1 MDKHEMRQL
10 DRQIAE
16 MLGWRIEECGVNFY
30 KKKLYHVWTP
40 GGKQVGYWEGIN
52 EPRYTHNIVEL
63 ELESYHEATPVAI
76 FPHYTTDL
84 NAALSLVIGKP
95 DIYWAI
101 EGGES
106 GCYWVRIYKANAAD
120 AKEYDTSSTALAFCK
135 AWLSLMAQL
144 KQIES
149 DTP

>member
-30 KKKLYHVWTP
+30 KQKLYHVWTP
-40 GGKQVGYWEGIN
+40 DGKPVRYLTLGHPQEYTDVIVDLVVNGEQVRPAMY
-52 EPRYTHNIVEL
+52 P
-63 ELESYHEATPVAI
+63 S
-76 FPHYTTDL
+76 YTTDL